1 MKITK
6 RVVVSAAERIQQ
18 LPAPFLS
25 ELQGLCKTLERR
37 GKEIVDLGKY
47 AIHVPSVTQTPI
59 NPSNGTDIAA
69 VFADYLARE
78 YQIEIDPTQEILLVP
93 GIRTALLLTAAQFVD
108 AETTCLLSDPGYDA
122 YRKLVLLF
130 GGKPRSCPV
139 YQRNDYL
146 PNLEQFDRI
155 TSRSPHLLFLT
166 SPHNPTG
173 AVCDENFYSHLQ
185 RLAAEANILVVTDSS
200 YALSYSGNFRPP
212 LFCQSRK
219 RLRLGIEMF
228 SFSTNLAA
236 PELKL
241 TAIVG
246 RKRMIDP
253 LAMLAR
259 SLGLL
264 PSEPLL
270 TYAATYFA
278 SAELL
283 ANHIARCREEISL
296 RMNVIVEALQNAGIE
311 FYPAFGAGFIWVKLR
326 RGRLS
331 VSFARGLLRH
341 RGILVTPGTAF
352 GEEGEGWIRIAA
364 NVESNKLREVMTALV
379 RAYQPIKSR
388 LHRRID

>member
-47 AIHVPSVTQTPI
+47 AVRVPLPAQTPVG
-59 NPSNGTDIAA
+59 PPDATAIAKT
-69 VFADYLARE
+69 FADYLVHE
-78 YQIEIDPTQEILLVP
+78 YRVDLDPTQEILLVP
-93 GIRTALLLTAAQFVD
+93 GIRAALLLTAANYID
-108 AETTCLLSDPGYDA
+108 AGTTCLLPDPGYDA

-130 GGKPRSCPV
+130 EGKPRTCPV

-146 PNLEQFDRI
+146 PNLEQFDRNA
-155 TSRSPHLLFLT
+155 SRSSRVLFLT

-173 AVCDENFYSHLQ
+173 AVCDENFYSRLQ
-185 RLAAEANILVVTDSS
+185 RLAAEANILVVADSS

-212 LFCQSRK
+212 LFCHSRK

-253 LAMLAR
+253 LATLAR

-264 PSEPLL
+264 PSVPLL
-270 TYAATYFA
+270 TYAAPYFA
-278 SAELL
+278 SVESL
-283 ANHIARCREEISL
+283 ANHITRCREEVSL
-296 RMNVIVEALQNAGIE
+296 RMNVIVEALQSAGIE
-311 FYPAFGAGFIWVKLR
+311 FYPSYGAGFAWVKLR

-364 NVESNKLREVMTALV
+364 NVDSDKLREIMPALV

-388 LHRRID
+388 LHRRTD

>member
-47 AIHVPSVTQTPI
+47 AIHVPLAAQTSVG
-59 NPSNGTDIAA
+59 PSDGTAIAA
-69 VFADYLARE
+69 TFADYLARE
-78 YQIEIDPTQEILLVP
+78 YQIEIDPMQEILLVP
-93 GIRTALLLTAAQFVD
+93 GVRAALLLTAAHFVD
-108 AETTCLLSDPGYDA
+108 AGTTCFLPDPGYDA

-130 GGKPRSCPV
+130 EGKPRSCPI

-146 PNLEQFDRI
+146 PNLEQFERI
-155 TSRSPHLLFLT
+155 ASKSPRLLFLT

-173 AVCDENFYSHLQ
+173 AVCDENFYSRLQ
-185 RLAAEANILVVTDSS
+185 RLAAEANILVVADSS

-236 PELKL
+236 PQLKL

-253 LAMLAR
+253 LATLAR

-264 PSEPLL
+264 PSGPLL
-270 TYAATYFA
+270 TYAAPYFA
-278 SAELL
+278 SAESL
-283 ANHIARCREEISL
+283 ANHISRCREEISL
-296 RMNVIVEALQNAGIE
+296 RMNVIVETLQSAGIE
-311 FYPAFGAGFIWVKLR
+311 FYPAFGAGFVWVKLR

-331 VSFARGLLRH
+331 VAFARGLLRH
-341 RGILVTPGTAF
+341 RGILVAPGTAF

-364 NVESNKLREVMTALV
+364 NVESDRLREVMTALV

-388 LHRRID
+388 LHRRTD

>member
-1 MKITK
+1 
-6 RVVVSAAERIQQ
+6 
-18 LPAPFLS
+18 
-25 ELQGLCKTLERR
+25 LQGLCKTLERR

-47 AIHVPSVTQTPI
+47 AIHVPFATQTSVS
-59 NPSNGTDIAA
+59 PSDRTAIATT
-69 VFADYLARE
+69 FADYLARE
-78 YQIEIDPTQEILLVP
+78 YQIDIDPAQEILLVP
-93 GIRTALLLTAAQFVD
+93 GIRAALLLTAAHFVD
-108 AETTCLLSDPGYDA
+108 AGTTCLLPDPGYDA

-130 GGKPRSCPV
+130 EGKPRSCPV

-146 PNLEQFDRI
+146 PNLEQIERI
-155 TSRSPHLLFLT
+155 ASKSPRLLFLT

-173 AVCDENFYSHLQ
+173 AICDENFYSHLQ
-185 RLAAEANILVVTDSS
+185 RLAAEANIFVVADSS

-219 RLRLGIEMF
+219 
-228 SFSTNLAA
+228 
-236 PELKL
+236 LKL

-253 LAMLAR
+253 LATLAH

-270 TYAATYFA
+270 TYAAPYFA
-278 SAELL
+278 SAESLTS
-283 ANHIARCREEISL
+283 HIVRCREEISL
-296 RMNVIVEALQNAGIE
+296 RMNVIVETLQSAGIE
-311 FYPAFGAGFIWVKLR
+311 FYPAFGAGFVWVKLR

-364 NVESNKLREVMTALV
+364 NVESDKLREVMAALV

-388 LHRRID
+388 LHRRTD